1 MKPSTGVAV
10 GVAGVVAVAAIA
22 SGVKSAIDR
31 SEGSATTAATPAA
44 VPAAGATT
52 ALPIGDV
59 RRLPPLAA
67 GEYEGRLVLYSSDQC
82 RPIVVDL
89 AHIQATRV
97 AGMLPACS
105 VWVSPRLEQLAALTL
120 PPQEQEVMTATAI
133 DGLPEASGVDYDPG
147 NTGALTVTDDGA
159 VATCDGSN
167 VILGRNGRA
176 RTIRAFT
183 PLHNGFDERC
193 VTGAIG
199 RSVVRLGADRRSLV
213 DVTSGRV
220 VRRLAA
226 PARKLLVAIV
236 TSSDGYV
243 LIADRED
250 GTPRGTVYAPSGAV
264 AIPRQ
269 PIGRDVT
276 VRKAVLAKGGA
287 AVALQTSL
295 GWDITSLTNGHALVA
310 PGGARVTDVAFS
322 PNATAVA
329 ETTDAGVVFADLP
342 ELTPRLFM
350 DRPARAVVWFPAG

>member
-1 MKPSTGVAV
+1 
-10 GVAGVVAVAAIA
+10 
-22 SGVKSAIDR
+22 
-31 SEGSATTAATPAA
+31 
-44 VPAAGATT
+44 
-52 ALPIGDV
+52 
-59 RRLPPLAA
+59 
-67 GEYEGRLVLYSSDQC
+67 
-82 RPIVVDL
+82 
-89 AHIQATRV
+89 
-97 AGMLPACS
+97 
-105 VWVSPRLEQLAALTL
+105 
-120 PPQEQEVMTATAI
+120 MTANAI
-133 DGLPEASGVDYDPG
+133 KGRPEASGVDYDPG
-147 NTGALTVTDDGA
+147 NKGALTVTDDGA

-167 VILGRNGRA
+167 VVLGRNGRG
-176 RTIRAFT
+176 RTVRSFT

-199 RSVVRLGADRRSLV
+199 GSVVRLGDDRRSLV

-226 PARKLLVAIV
+226 PARTSIVAIV

-269 PIGRDVT
+269 PIGRDVN
-276 VRKAVLAKGGA
+276 VRKAVLARRGA

-295 GWDITSLTNGHALVA
+295 GWDITSLRNGHALVA

-322 PNATAVA
+322 PDATAVA

-350 DRPARAVVWFPAG
+350 DRPARAVAWFPAGEVSQDIRASSHSATAASTAGRSDLRP